1 MADFTEEQK
10 RFIVTQL
17 AQYRAPAEV
26 VALFREEFE
35 DDAGINVRRVIGYDP
50 TRPSYYAGPE
60 WIELFHTVREK
71 YTTEVATIPA
81 ANQAFRINT
90 LNFMIQAAVKKGNH
104 VLAANLLKQAAEEI
118 GGAYTNERNVKVEKT
133 NGGFKDLPPEE
144 RRMAVADMIREQLGK
159 DAAQT
164 APSTGVTQ

>member
-17 AQYRAPAEV
+17 AQFRAPAEV

-35 DDAGINVRRVIGYDP
+35 DDAGINARRVIGYDP

-60 WIELFHTVREK
+60 WIEFFTMVREK
-71 YTTEVATIPA
+71 YVTEVATIPA

-90 LNFMIQAAVKKGNH
+90 LNGMIQKALQRGNMP
-104 VLAANLLKQAAEEI
+104 LAASLLKQAAEEV
-118 GGAYTNERNVKVEKT
+118 GGAYTNERNVKVERT
-133 NGGFKDLPPEE
+133 GGGFRDLEPEE
-144 RRMAVADMIREQLGK
+144 RRTQVADMIR
-159 DAAQT
+159 DALARDPAQT
-164 APSTGVTQ
+164 APTTGKTQ